1 MNPFTKKIGLKAFKL
16 WLQTKQNYL
25 ILIFRKT
32 AGMAVRQC
40 PDGAPLCEAEPAL
53 ISRHDAGMWHP
64 KQAVA
69 PALPAWRWGKE
80 ERSSSSLG
88 RVRLPMELRNHP
100 DLLQKRANASY
111 LLLRTFLSKYSFQP
125 FEMVWFSF
133 LLQNRETVGQE
144 PVPKRQLQVKRG
156 CGALSRQ
163 HQEACVTLLPT
174 CLWASAKLKGRVPSS
189 RGAIRSMSAKVMRL
203 ERKANV
209 SNNKTQTKI

>member
-1 MNPFTKKIGLKAFKL
+1 MPWRSASLRGRAGPHLSTRCWDVTTKAGCGPSSASLRLREGGKIFLLFGE
-16 WLQTKQNYL
+16 
-25 ILIFRKT
+25 
-32 AGMAVRQC
+32 G
-40 PDGAPLCEAEPAL
+40 EASHAAKKSP
-53 ISRHDAGMWHP
+53 H
-64 KQAVA
+64 
-69 PALPAWRWGKE
+69 
-80 ERSSSSLG
+80 
-88 RVRLPMELRNHP
+88 
-100 DLLQKRANASY
+100 LLQKRANASY

>member
-1 MNPFTKKIGLKAFKL
+1 MQYINGGSILVKACHYIACFG
-16 WLQTKQNYL
+16 NYL
-25 ILIFRKT
+25 K
-32 AGMAVRQC
+32 
-40 PDGAPLCEAEPAL
+40 
-53 ISRHDAGMWHP
+53 
-64 KQAVA
+64 
-69 PALPAWRWGKE
+69 
-80 ERSSSSLG
+80 
-88 RVRLPMELRNHP
+88 
-100 DLLQKRANASY
+100 LLF
-111 LLLRTFLSKYSFQP
+111 LLFG
-125 FEMVWFSF
+125 VWFSF